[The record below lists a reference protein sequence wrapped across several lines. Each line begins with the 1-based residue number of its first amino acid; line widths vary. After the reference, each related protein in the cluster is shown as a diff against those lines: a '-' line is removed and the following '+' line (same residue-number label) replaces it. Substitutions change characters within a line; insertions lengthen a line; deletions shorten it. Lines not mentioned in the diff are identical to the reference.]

1 MNKTIYFIANWK
13 MNGNHNS
20 INEIEKVLIFFKKN
34 TIYKFKKIIFCPP
47 SNLLTSFRL
56 KIKSKLI
63 DFGAQDISKIN
74 LNNGPYTGQLSAKM
88 LKDSGANYVIIG
100 HSEKRLIDEDFKT
113 IKEKIN
119 ISLKNKLKIIFCIG
133 ENLSQKNNGSSL
145 NVLKKQIL
153 SSLDVNKINFN
164 NLIIAYE
171 PIWSIGTGI
180 VPTNDYLDK
189 IYRNLKKF
197 LKEKYKVN
205 SPIMLYGGSVTTDN
219 VATLG
224 KIGLISG
231 FLIGGASLKS
241 KSFIKIIKNYF
252 K

>member
-1 MNKTIYFIANWK
+1 MSKTIYFIANWK

-20 INEIEKVLIFFKKN
+20 IKQIERVLNFLKKN

-47 SNLLTSFRL
+47 ANLLNFFSQT
-56 KIKSKLI
+56 IKSKLI
-63 DFGAQDISKIN
+63 EFGAQDVSRIN

-88 LKDSGANYVIIG
+88 LKESGAKYVIIG
-100 HSEKRLIDEDFKT
+100 HSEKRIIDEDFKT

-119 ISLKNKLKIIFCIG
+119 IALKNKLKIIFCIG
-133 ENLSQKNNGSSL
+133 ENLSQKKKQLSL
-145 NVLKKQIL
+145 NVLKKQIS
-153 SSLDVNKINFN
+153 SSLDKNKINFN

-180 VPTNDYLDK
+180 IPTNNYLNK
-189 IYRNLKKF
+189 IYTNIKKF
-197 LKEKYKVN
+197 LKDKYRVK
-205 SPIMLYGGSVTTDN
+205 SPIMIYGGSVTTDN
-219 VATLG
+219 VVTLS
-224 KIGLISG
+224 KISLISG

>member
-20 INEIEKVLIFFKKN
+20 IKEIELVFRFLKKSAIN
-34 TIYKFKKIIFCPP
+34 KFIKIIFCPP
-47 SNLLTSFRL
+47 ATLINFFRI
-56 KIKSKLI
+56 KIRNRLI
-63 DFGAQDISKIN
+63 NFGAQDISKIN
-74 LNNGPYTGQLSAKM
+74 VDNGPFTGQLSANI
-88 LKDSGANYVIIG
+88 LKNSGANYVIIG

-119 ISLKNKLKIIFCIG
+119 VALKNKLKVIFCIG
-133 ENLSQKNNGSSL
+133 EDLSQKKRGLSL
-145 NVLKKQIL
+145 KILKKQIL
-153 SSLDVNKINFN
+153 SSLEKKINFN

-180 VPTNDYLDK
+180 IPTNNYLNK
-189 IYRNLKKF
+189 IYTNLKKF
-197 LKEKYKVN
+197 LKDKYRVK
-205 SPIMLYGGSVTTDN
+205 SPIMIYGGSVTTDN
-219 VATLG
+219 VANLS
-224 KIGLISG
+224 KISLISG

-241 KSFIKIIKNYF
+241 TSFIKIIKNYF

>member
-20 INEIEKVLIFFKKN
+20 INEIERVSNFFRKN

-47 SNLLTSFRL
+47 SNLLSSFSK

-74 LNNGPYTGQLSAKM
+74 LHNGPYTGQLSAKM

-119 ISLKNKLKIIFCIG
+119 IALKNKLKIIFCIG
-133 ENLSQKNNGSSL
+133 ENLSQKNKGSSL
-145 NVLKKQIL
+145 NVLKRQIL
-153 SSLDVNKINFN
+153 SSLDKKKINFN

-180 VPTNDYLDK
+180 VPSNNYLDK
-189 IYRNLKKF
+189 GYVYAAPAQPN
-197 LKEKYKVN
+197 
-205 SPIMLYGGSVTTDN
+205 
-219 VATLG
+219 A
-224 KIGLISG
+224 ISG
-231 FLIGGASLKS
+231 TDVRYWLSAGSEEERKKNFTKAYPKFDDQI
-241 KSFIKIIKNYF
+241 FKINI
-252 K
+252 

>member
-1 MNKTIYFIANWK
+1 
-13 MNGNHNS
+13 
-20 INEIEKVLIFFKKN
+20 
-34 TIYKFKKIIFCPP
+34 
-47 SNLLTSFRL
+47 
-56 KIKSKLI
+56 
-63 DFGAQDISKIN
+63 
-74 LNNGPYTGQLSAKM
+74 M

-113 IKEKIN
+113 IREKIK

-133 ENLSQKNNGSSL
+133 ENLSQKNKGSSL

-241 KSFIKIIKNYF
+241 TSFIKIIKNYF